1 MSLGAAAS
9 PDSGKAIIFSG
20 KSYIFRAEGSS
31 QKWKKYILYL
41 LNEKTELILSN
52 EIKCPKS
59 GIFTNNY
66 WVGWVGQSTFA
77 S

>member
-1 MSLGAAAS
+1 
-9 PDSGKAIIFSG
+9 
-20 KSYIFRAEGSS
+20 
-31 QKWKKYILYL
+31 LYL
-41 LNEKTELILSN
+41 LNEKNGIILAS

-66 WVGWVGQSTFA
+66 WVGLVGQTNFA